1 MSVPD
6 TQYAR
11 NGDIWLAYQVWGEG
25 PVDLVLVPGYMTH
38 LEQNLEWLDWVRFLE
53 GVASFARLIVFDR
66 RGTGLSDRILRLG
79 SFEETMGDIEAV
91 MDAAGSERAY
101 LWGGAE
107 GGSQC
112 ILFAATH
119 PARVSGLVLYAS
131 YARRRWASDYPWG
144 FPDEVL
150 EQAEAAYEER
160 YGRGPFGV
168 RLAAP
173 SLGDDPRF
181 RAYYTRASR
190 YAGTPGSALAW
201 FRITNDIDVRG
212 VLPAIRVPTIVIH
225 RTDDRAAPVEAA
237 RWMAAQIP
245 GAKFVELPGDDHLV
259 FVGDGHAVLAEI
271 EQFVTGS
278 RRAPELHRV
287 LSTLLFTDIVGSTER
302 AAELGDRDWTALL
315 EDHHRVVRGELERF
329 AGQEIDTAGDG
340 FLATFD
346 GPARGVR
353 CAQAVQ
359 SGVHT
364 LGIDVRAGLHTGEI
378 EQRNNEVAGLA
389 VHIGARV
396 MAAAAPGEILVS
408 STVKD
413 LVVGSGIEF
422 SDRGTHA
429 LKGVP
434 GEWRLFSVVG

>member
-1 MSVPD
+1 V
-6 TQYAR
+6 
-11 NGDIWLAYQVWGEG
+11 
-25 PVDLVLVPGYMTH
+25 
-38 LEQNLEWLDWVRFLE
+38 
-53 GVASFARLIVFDR
+53 
-66 RGTGLSDRILRLG
+66 
-79 SFEETMGDIEAV
+79 DIEAV
-91 MDAAGSERAY
+91 MDAAGSERSY

-107 GGSQC
+107 GASQC
-112 ILFAATH
+112 ILYAATH
-119 PARVSGLVLYAS
+119 PERVHGLMLYAS
-131 YARRRWASDYPWG
+131 YARRRWAPDYPWG

-150 EQAEAAYEER
+150 EQAEANYEER

-173 SLGDDPRF
+173 TLGDDPRF

-212 VLPAIRVPTIVIH
+212 VLPAIRVPTMVVH
-225 RTDDRAAPVEAA
+225 RTDDRAAPVEGA
-237 RWMAAQIP
+237 RWMAEQIP
-245 GAKFVELPGDDHLV
+245 DAKFVELPGQDHLV
-259 FVGDGHAVLAEI
+259 FVGDGDSVIAEV

-287 LSTLLFTDIVGSTER
+287 LATLLFTDIVGSTER
-302 AAELGDRDWTALL
+302 VADLGDRGWTGLL
-315 EDHHRVVRGELERF
+315 DEHNRLVRTELERF
-329 AGQEIDTAGDG
+329 DGREIDTAGDG

-359 SGVHT
+359 SAVRV
-364 LGIDVRAGLHTGEI
+364 LGIDIRAGLHTGEI
-378 EQRNNEVAGLA
+378 EQRGSDVAGLA

-396 MAAAAPGEILVS
+396 AAAAAPGEVLVS

-434 GEWRLFSVVG
+434 GEWRLFSVVA

>member
-1 MSVPD
+1 VSFPD

-11 NGDIWLAYQVWGEG
+11 NGDVWLAYQVWGEG

-38 LEQNLEWLDWVRFLE
+38 LEQNTEWLDWVRLLE
-53 GVASFARLIVFDR
+53 RVASFTRLIVFDR
-66 RGTGLSDRILRLG
+66 RGTGLSDRILSLG
-79 SFEETMGDIEAV
+79 SFEETMGDIGAV

-101 LWGGAE
+101 VWGGAE
-107 GGSQC
+107 GGPQS

-119 PARVSGLVLYAS
+119 PARVHGLVLYAS
-131 YARRRWASDYPWG
+131 YARRRWAPDYPWG

-173 SLGDDPRF
+173 SLGNDPRF

-212 VLPAIRVPTIVIH
+212 VLPAIRVPTLVVH

-237 RWMAAQIP
+237 RWMADQIP

-259 FVGDGHAVLAEI
+259 FVGDGDAVIADI

-302 AAELGDRDWTALL
+302 AAELGDRGWTALL
-315 EDHHRVVRGELERF
+315 EDHHRVVRRELELF

-359 SGVHT
+359 SGLHA

-378 EQRNNEVAGLA
+378 EQRDNKVAGLA

-396 MAAAAPGEILVS
+396 MAAAAPGEVLVS

-422 SDRGTHA
+422 SDRGAHA